1 MSADTPQSL
10 INLVQ
15 SLSHVITYADSSN
28 VDTNRKLWDNYARD
42 WVRAFLLLFA
52 SPLVRDMTQPTHS

>member
-1 MSADTPQSL
+1 MASSDTPQSL

-42 WVRAFLLLFA
+42 WVRPLQTPYLFFRHLCLL
-52 SPLVRDMTQPTHS
+52 MW

>member
-42 WVRAFLLLFA
+42 WVRFVLSWA
-52 SPLVRDMTQPTHS
+52 